1 MDPLHIRLREQVT
14 LVVPARLNSITTYVL
29 LEQET
34 WFEKELGFLARWLKP
49 GMTAIDVGANLGVY
63 SLPMARLVGP
73 EGRVFAYEPG
83 SEARQL
89 LEQSG
94 KLNAASGLQVL
105 DFALSDTER
114 DGRLILGKSS
124 ELNAL
129 GETGDGEPVHITT
142 LDAEDAKQGWSAPD
156 FIKIDAEGQEERI
169 LAGGRNFFAQHS
181 PLVMFEIKAGNA
193 TNQNL
198 LTAFPRLGYQLF
210 RLLVGA
216 PVLVPIDP
224 GAPLDPYEL
233 NLFAAKPDRVS
244 SLRDEGFL
252 ADEIAAW
259 EPNSEDISSGL
270 SQLRQQSFGP
280 MIDQAIERSRIEP
293 DYAKSLAAF
302 ATWRNADLPARTRCA
317 ALFYA
322 YRTLAAL
329 CNRAPTTA
337 RFSSFARLAWE
348 GGWRGGATVALGQMA
363 AHIRHTPFAPN
374 EPCWP
379 ADPGLTISQPA
390 ATRRSG
396 LRHQSRNNWN
406 VRTASQPALAGYRL
420 GWRGCASSPLLRR
433 RCIGAKSC
441 LLRGAE
447 RIRASRLACE
457 TESPNHLNAEL
468 WRAGLVPGTRVDS

>member
-379 ADPGLTISQPA
+379 ANPRFDDIAAGSNAALWFATSVTEQLERAHSFSTCFSGLSPGLAWLCEQPLASKEMHRRKILLA
-390 ATRRSG
+390 ARGGTNPSVPSG
-396 LRHQSRNNWN
+396 LRN
-406 VRTASQPALAGYRL
+406 G
-420 GWRGCASSPLLRR
+420 
-433 RCIGAKSC
+433 
-441 LLRGAE
+441 
-447 RIRASRLACE
+447 
-457 TESPNHLNAEL
+457 SPNHLNAEL
-468 WRAGLVPGTRVDS
+468 WRAGLVPGTRVDP